1 MGIMYRLVTSRFF
14 QRSGLAIR
22 LNTLMG
28 RFADWRKPSW
38 VIRMVI
44 RRYIRRYGI
53 NMDEYCN
60 GIETFRSFNQF
71 FTRPLQPWART
82 FAHGIASPAE
92 GVITA
97 AGNFTNH
104 QLFHVKGNHYPLP
117 ELLQTPCFSS
127 GSFVTIYLSP
137 ADYHRVHAPFDCT
150 IHSIRYINGFVH
162 TVDPAFAKKIPELYC
177 NNERVV
183 LQGDSEYG
191 NFFLILVGS
200 LVVGRIRLKIVENF
214 HKGYAVADLSLRLAM
229 GDEIGLFELGSTVL
243 LIMEK
248 EHLSGAAMLTESHLK
263 LGEPLSPADHKT

>member
-1 MGIMYRLVTSRFF
+1 MEIMYRLVTSRFF
-14 QRSGLAIR
+14 QRSGLAR
-22 LNTLMG
+22 GLNTLMG

-150 IHSIRYINGFVH
+150 IHSIRHINGFVH

-177 NNERVV
+177 RNERVV
-183 LQGDSEYG
+183 LQGASAFG
-191 NFFLILVGS
+191 RFFLVMVGA
-200 LVVGRIRLKIVENF
+200 LVVGRIRLNPRLTPG
-214 HKGYAVADLSLRLAM
+214 KGEAAGILSHELLK
-229 GDEIGLFELGSTVL
+229 GEEIGWFELGSTVL

-248 EHLSGAAMLTESHLK
+248 EHLSGAAMLTESHIK